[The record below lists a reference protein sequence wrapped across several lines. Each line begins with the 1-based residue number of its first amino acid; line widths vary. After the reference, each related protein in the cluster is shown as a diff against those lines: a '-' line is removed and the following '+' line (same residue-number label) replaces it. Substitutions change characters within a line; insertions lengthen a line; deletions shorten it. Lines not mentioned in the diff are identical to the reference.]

1 MADGVTSAHDELRY
15 LTVRRAI
22 EERIADGTYRVGTAI
37 PSENE
42 LAMEFDTTR
51 FTVRTA
57 LESLVES
64 GAIRRAQGKGAFV
77 SPAWIGSGLDDTDG
91 FRETVR
97 SAHAEPSVRILSC
110 AKREA
115 GGHYASLFGLEP
127 ADILFSVRRLNMV
140 DGIPVSIERA
150 LMPYALFPGVDEIDL
165 SMFSLYETYKMYG
178 HAVELAQERIDIEAL
193 SARDA
198 KLLGVGAGSPA
209 LLLECLSY
217 DGDGTVVEYARAWNR
232 GDMGG
237 YLYRF

>member
-1 MADGVTSAHDELRY
+1 MADGVIPARDELLY

-22 EERIADGTYRVGTAI
+22 EKRIEDGTYRVGTAI

-42 LAMEFDTTR
+42 LAEEFGTTR
-51 FTVRTA
+51 FTVRMA
-57 LESLVES
+57 LESLVKN
-64 GAIRRAQGKGAFV
+64 GTIRRAQGKGAFV

-97 SAHAEPSVRILSC
+97 SSHAEPTVRILSC

-115 GGHYASLFGLEP
+115 GKHYALLFGLKP
-127 ADILFSVRRLNMV
+127 DDILYGVRRLNMV
-140 DGIPVSIERA
+140 DGVPVSIERA
-150 LMPYALFPGVDEIDL
+150 LMPYALFPGVDEVDL

-193 SARDA
+193 SVRDA
-198 KLLGVGAGSPA
+198 KLLGVEAGSPA

-237 YLYRF
+237 YVYRF

>member
-1 MADGVTSAHDELRY
+1 MADGVIANRDELLY

-22 EERIADGTYRVGTAI
+22 EERIANGTYRVGTAI

-42 LAMEFDTTR
+42 LAEEFATTR

-64 GAIRRAQGKGAFV
+64 GVIRRAQGKGAFV

-91 FRETVR
+91 FREMVR

-115 GGHYASLFGLEP
+115 GEHYASLFGLQP
-127 ADILFSVRRLNMV
+127 SDILYGVRRLNMV
-140 DGIPVSIERA
+140 DGVPVSIERA
-150 LMPYALFPGVDEIDL
+150 LMPYALFPGVDQIDL

-193 SARDA
+193 SVRDA
-198 KLLGVGAGSPA
+198 KLLGVEAGSPA

-237 YLYRF
+237 YVYRF